1 MWEMDFNGTWQVVS
15 SPDFEDDYLNMRVP
29 AHVTLWQNGDFVMGE
44 FEIGVQ
50 YGTLNG
56 GVYEDFID
64 FDFEGERRDGRY
76 LRRKSGHAG
85 RGTPDLRALALSRR
99 RVDLRMRAA
108 EVEALSARELIRQ
121 MCGAGSP

>member
-1 MWEMDFNGTWQVVS
+1 VKEFTPDRMWEMDFNGTWQVVS

-50 YGTLNG
+50 YGTLTG

-64 FDFEGERRDGRY
+64 FDFEGNDEMEDIFGEGQATLEGGRLIFELWLYHGDEWTFECERRR
-76 LRRKSGHAG
+76 
-85 RGTPDLRALALSRR
+85 
-99 RVDLRMRAA
+99 
-108 EVEALSARELIRQ
+108 
-121 MCGAGSP
+121 